1 MLSMGSA
8 LGSLLIRKLSKKSN
22 AACAGEAAAL
32 LPVVGM
38 MLHFSPAE
46 IKRCQDAL
54 ARERAAEGVVDASA
68 MNSVDG
74 SSSEYGM
81 LSGWT
86 SWAFGGSAEEPAK
99 RPALA

>member
-1 MLSMGSA
+1 
-8 LGSLLIRKLSKKSN
+8 
-22 AACAGEAAAL
+22 
-32 LPVVGM
+32 M

-54 ARERAAEGVVDASA
+54 ARERAAEGVVDAATMS
-68 MNSVDG
+68 SVDG
-74 SSSEYGM
+74 SSSDTGM

-99 RPALA
+99 RPA

>member
-1 MLSMGSA
+1 MLPA
-8 LGSLLIRKLSKKSN
+8 N
-22 AACAGEAAAL
+22 AGEAAAL

-46 IKRCQDAL
+46 VKRCQDAL

-68 MNSVDG
+68 MSSVDG
-74 SSSEYGM
+74 SSSELGM

-99 RPALA
+99 HPA